1 LKKREKSSILPFNA
15 IQQSLIALAIKGV
28 ARMPLNAI
36 RKEIL

>member
-1 LKKREKSSILPFNA
+1 LKKRRKNSILPFRA

-36 RKEIL
+36 KANSI